1 MIHLRTNPNFM
12 MNEKLIPTTFNSLIN
27 ELFAQQ
33 EQNPEFNYYPKAT
46 VVEKTQSFELKMAL
60 PGTAKENI
68 QIKIDGEKLVISGEN
83 NKQTIQ
89 EGEKL
94 LINEISAGKF
104 ERSFKL
110 GKIDKNAIDAELNN
124 GILTLSLPKLKE
136 DLPLMV
142 NIK

>member
-1 MIHLRTNPNFM
+1 MIHLKTNPNFM
-12 MNEKLIPTTFNSLIN
+12 INEKLIPTTFNSLIN
-27 ELFAQQ
+27 ELFTQH

-46 VVEKTQSFELKMAL
+46 VVEKTHSFELKMAL
-60 PGTAKENI
+60 PGILKENI

-83 NKQTIQ
+83 TKQTVQ
-89 EGEKL
+89 EGEKML
-94 LINEISAGKF
+94 LNEIATGKF

-124 GILTLSLPKLKE
+124 GILSLSLPKLKE